1 MSDRPVAVALTGASG
16 IQYGLRLVSC
26 LLEAGRPVQLLYSR
40 AAQVVAAM
48 EADLELPGD
57 ARRATAVLSDH
68 FGAAPGQLAVY
79 GRQEWTA
86 PVASGSNPPE
96 ALVIC
101 PCTTG
106 TLAAVANGLCEDLI
120 DRAADV
126 MLKEGRPLILVV
138 RETPLSLIQLENMV
152 RLRRAGAVVM
162 PASPGFY
169 HRPETVDDLIDFMVA
184 RILDQL
190 GVAHQ
195 LMPRWGEAPTR

>member
-1 MSDRPVAVALTGASG
+1 MSGGPVAVALTGASG

-40 AAQVVAAM
+40 AAQVVAAL
-48 EADLELPGD
+48 EAGLELPGD
-57 ARRATAVLSDH
+57 ARRATAVLSEYL
-68 FGAAPGQLAVY
+68 GAAPGQLAVY
-79 GRQEWTA
+79 GRQEWMA

-106 TLAAVANGLCEDLI
+106 TLSAVANGLCEDLI

-169 HRPETVDDLIDFMVA
+169 HRPEKVDDLIDFMVA

-195 LMPRWGEAPTR
+195 LMPRWGETPQK